1 MQRDLTQGSIRGGL
15 IRFSLP
21 LIAGNLLQ
29 QFYNIA
35 DTLIVGR
42 FLGNVALAAVGSAF
56 SLMVLLTSLVLGLC
70 MGSGVVFSQLYG
82 EGSRERLKTA
92 IANAFVFIAIL
103 SLVLTAASY
112 ALLNAFLS
120 LLRVPQEAIPDIT
133 AYLSVV
139 FSGIFFTFLYNF
151 FAAVLRSVGNSLA
164 PLLFLLVSTVVN
176 IALDLVFVLVFKWG
190 VSGAGHWA
198 LFPSASA
205 GAAPETGTHTV
216 QQAAPFA
223 HRQRQ
228 RPDQRAAIHHEL
240 RHPNDSEPCQQLRH
254 RNDGGF
260 RGRRQD

>member
-1 MQRDLTQGSIRGGL
+1 
-15 IRFSLP
+15 
-21 LIAGNLLQ
+21 
-29 QFYNIA
+29 
-35 DTLIVGR
+35 
-42 FLGNVALAAVGSAF
+42 
-56 SLMVLLTSLVLGLC
+56 MVLLTSLALGLC

-176 IALDLVFVLVFKWG
+176 IALLEEKVFMVIGNKNNYWSEHGFLGVGATYQCDRLGIPPAILDDGPAGLRIPFKRKG
-190 VSGAGHWA
+190 DERTYHCTAFPTATA
-198 LFPSASA
+198 LAASSRFRI
-205 GAAPETGTHTV
+205 GAAMLMIVEIPKLDTM
-216 QQAAPFA
+216 
-223 HRQRQ
+223 
-228 RPDQRAAIHHEL
+228 
-240 RHPNDSEPCQQLRH
+240 
-254 RNDGGF
+254 
-260 RGRRQD
+260 

>member
-70 MGSGVVFSQLYG
+70 MGSGVVFSQLYD

-103 SLVLTAASY
+103 SLVLTGSQLRAAQCLPLAS
-112 ALLNAFLS
+112 
-120 LLRVPQEAIPDIT
+120 T
-133 AYLSVV
+133 C
-139 FSGIFFTFLYNF
+139 
-151 FAAVLRSVGNSLA
+151 AAGSHSEYH
-164 PLLFLLVSTVVN
+164 
-176 IALDLVFVLVFKWG
+176 G
-190 VSGAGHWA
+190 VSVRRLFGH
-198 LFPSASA
+198 LLHVP
-205 GAAPETGTHTV
+205 V
-216 QQAAPFA
+216 
-223 HRQRQ
+223 
-228 RPDQRAAIHHEL
+228 
-240 RHPNDSEPCQQLRH
+240 
-254 RNDGGF
+254 
-260 RGRRQD
+260 

>member
-120 LLRVPQEAIPDIT
+120 LLRVPQEAIRASSSRSCIT
-133 AYLSVV
+133 SSPPFCAASAIRSLRCSSCWFLPSSTSRSIWYLS
-139 FSGIFFTFLYNF
+139 SCL
-151 FAAVLRSVGNSLA
+151 
-164 PLLFLLVSTVVN
+164 
-176 IALDLVFVLVFKWG
+176 
-190 VSGAGHWA
+190 SGA
-198 LFPSASA
+198 FP
-205 GAAPETGTHTV
+205 V
-216 QQAAPFA
+216 
-223 HRQRQ
+223 
-228 RPDQRAAIHHEL
+228 
-240 RHPNDSEPCQQLRH
+240 RH
-254 RNDGGF
+254 
-260 RGRRQD
+260 GRR

>member
-139 FSGIFFTFLYNF
+139 FSGIFFTFLYTSSPPF
-151 FAAVLRSVGNSLA
+151 CAASAIRSLRCSSCW
-164 PLLFLLVSTVVN
+164 FLPSSTSRS
-176 IALDLVFVLVFKWG
+176 IWCLSSCL
-190 VSGAGHWA
+190 SGA
-198 LFPSASA
+198 FP
-205 GAAPETGTHTV
+205 V
-216 QQAAPFA
+216 
-223 HRQRQ
+223 
-228 RPDQRAAIHHEL
+228 
-240 RHPNDSEPCQQLRH
+240 RH
-254 RNDGGF
+254 
-260 RGRRQD
+260 GRR

>member
-120 LLRVPQEAIPDIT
+120 LLRVPRKPFRISRRICPSSFQASSSRSCITSSPPFCAASAIRSLRCSSCWFLPSSTSRSIWC
-133 AYLSVV
+133 LS
-139 FSGIFFTFLYNF
+139 SCL
-151 FAAVLRSVGNSLA
+151 
-164 PLLFLLVSTVVN
+164 
-176 IALDLVFVLVFKWG
+176 
-190 VSGAGHWA
+190 SGA
-198 LFPSASA
+198 FP
-205 GAAPETGTHTV
+205 V
-216 QQAAPFA
+216 
-223 HRQRQ
+223 
-228 RPDQRAAIHHEL
+228 
-240 RHPNDSEPCQQLRH
+240 RH
-254 RNDGGF
+254 
-260 RGRRQD
+260 GRR

>member
-112 ALLNAFLS
+112 ALLNAFSRFYVSRRKPFRISRRICPSSFRASSSRSCITSSPPFCAASAIRS
-120 LLRVPQEAIPDIT
+120 LRCFSCWFLPSSTSRSIW
-133 AYLSVV
+133 YLS
-139 FSGIFFTFLYNF
+139 SCL
-151 FAAVLRSVGNSLA
+151 
-164 PLLFLLVSTVVN
+164 
-176 IALDLVFVLVFKWG
+176 
-190 VSGAGHWA
+190 SGA
-198 LFPSASA
+198 FP
-205 GAAPETGTHTV
+205 V
-216 QQAAPFA
+216 
-223 HRQRQ
+223 
-228 RPDQRAAIHHEL
+228 
-240 RHPNDSEPCQQLRH
+240 RH
-254 RNDGGF
+254 
-260 RGRRQD
+260 GRR